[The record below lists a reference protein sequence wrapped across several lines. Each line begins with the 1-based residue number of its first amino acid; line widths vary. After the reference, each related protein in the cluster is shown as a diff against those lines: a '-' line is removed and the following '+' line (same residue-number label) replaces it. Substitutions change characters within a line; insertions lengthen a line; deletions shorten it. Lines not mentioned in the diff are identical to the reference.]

1 MNKLHLIYKYS
12 DDSNQMNWGYEDVPW
27 GLTRRHQS
35 NSHNLLHLF
44 YHCAVES
51 ITVHCAKYQCFLRT
65 LKISVMDILI
75 YHWHMFSVHV
85 ISTWSYCHGSTMGW
99 MHEGEDCTW
108 KWSGRGMRPWT
119 LMARR
124 SCDGSSMAHCD
135 GRAMRKRWITIFC
148 LTKPRRV
155 RAYMLPSPCT
165 KILTNLISKPTS

>member
-12 DDSNQMNWGYEDVPW
+12 DDSNQMSWGYEDVPW
-27 GLTRRHQS
+27 GLIRRHQS
-35 NSHNLLHLF
+35 NSRKLHF
-44 YHCAVES
+44 P
-51 ITVHCAKYQCFLRT
+51 ITVQLNPLQCTVQNINVSWELWKFQSW
-65 LKISVMDILI
+65 IVII
-75 YHWHMFSVHV
+75 YHQHMFSVQV

>member
-1 MNKLHLIYKYS
+1 MSKLHLIYKYS

-85 ISTWSYCHGSTMGW
+85 ISTWSYCHGCTMRIW
-99 MHEGEDCTW
+99 DECTRV
-108 KWSGRGMRPWT
+108 KIVLESGRGMQT
-119 LMARR
+119 LTARR

-135 GRAMRKRWITIFC
+135 GRATRKRWITIFC

-155 RAYMLPSPCT
+155 RAYMLPSRWT
-165 KILTNLISKPTS
+165 KILTNLISKPTD